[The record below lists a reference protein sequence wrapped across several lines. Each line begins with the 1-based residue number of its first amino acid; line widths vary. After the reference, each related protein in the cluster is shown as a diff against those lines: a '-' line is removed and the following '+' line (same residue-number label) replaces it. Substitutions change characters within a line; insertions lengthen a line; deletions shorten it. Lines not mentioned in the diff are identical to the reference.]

1 MNTIHPK
8 QHKGF
13 TLVELLIVIV
23 IIGILAAI
31 SLVAYNGITGKAQSA
46 RRDSDMSQL
55 LKAMTI
61 ARSNTGKTLMEITGA
76 NYSQGSCVTIAV
88 NPSKTEP
95 RDLEKTHGCWV
106 RYYQNLDRLSEAS
119 GISLQSLRSGD
130 PRGNPYVW
138 DENEG
143 ESGNDCAQDGE
154 ILYFWGSG
162 VDLVYS
168 HKYMI
173 PKFLP
178 AC

>member
-31 SLVAYNGITGKAQSA
+31 SIVAYNGITEKAQAA

-55 LKAMTI
+55 LKAITV
-61 ARSNTGKTLMEITGA
+61 ARNNTGKTLGEITIDTWSAGKCTSTV
-76 NYSQGSCVTIAV
+76 N
-88 NPSKTEP
+88 NPSGIEP
-95 RDLEKTHGCWV
+95 KDLPKTHVCWQK
-106 RYYQNLDRLSEAS
+106 YYRNLSRISEAS
-119 GISLQSLRSGD
+119 GISLESLSSGD

-143 ESGNDCAQDGE
+143 EGGDYCKTDSQIMYFSGDG
-154 ILYFWGSG
+154 INYIRATA
-162 VDLVYS
+162 
-168 HKYMI
+168 I
-173 PKFLP
+173 PKLF
-178 AC
+178 AEC

>member
-55 LKAMTI
+55 LKAITI
-61 ARSNTGKTLMEITGA
+61 ARNNTGKTLGEITIGTWSA
-76 NYSQGSCVTIAV
+76 GKCTSTVN
-88 NPSKTEP
+88 NPSGIEP
-95 RDLEKTHGCWV
+95 KDLPKTHVCWQK
-106 RYYQNLDRLSEAS
+106 YYLNLSRISEAS
-119 GISLQSLRSGD
+119 GISLESLSSGD

-143 ESGNDCAQDGE
+143 EGGDYCQKDSKITYFKGE
-154 ILYFWGSG
+154 GISSTGA
-162 VDLVYS
+162 VV
-168 HKYMI
+168 I
-173 PKFLP
+173 PKLYP
-178 AC
+178 EC